1 MTLHKMRAATAA
13 RSVKSA
19 LLGAA
24 LVAGLSLSATSASA
38 VLMVS
43 VSGVGGSGQTTWE
56 LSGSSTA
63 MEDGEIRTSPNDG
76 FDLSDTWDYLG
87 NFIANNGIQE
97 TEFAITGAASITID
111 GDTETITHI
120 FLDSDGAREDD
131 LGIRTANT
139 LEYDKDEAVSWT
151 GLFTV
156 NVDIDNFN
164 TGLFSIDS
172 PPLFA
177 QRGEVGLSIRK
188 ITQLPEPASIALFG
202 LGLAG
207 LGLAARRRRA

>member
-1 MTLHKMRAATAA
+1 MTLCKLPAAV
-13 RSVKSA
+13 RSVRNA
-19 LLGAA
+19 VLGTA

-43 VSGVGGSGQTTWE
+43 VSGVSGSGQTTWV
-56 LSGSSTA
+56 LSGSNTTRD
-63 MEDGEIRTSPNDG
+63 DGEIRTSSSGG
-76 FDLSDTWDYLG
+76 FESDDTWDYFD
-87 NFIANNGIQE
+87 NFIANNAIQE
-97 TEFAITGAASITID
+97 TLFAIAGAASITID
-111 GDTETITHI
+111 GETETITHI
-120 FLDSDGAREDD
+120 FLDSDGTGEDD

-139 LEYDKDEAVSWT
+139 LEYDDDEAVSWT

-164 TGLFSIDS
+164 TGLFDLDS
-172 PPLFA
+172 PPRFA
-177 QRGEVGLSIRK
+177 QTNGVGLSIRK

-207 LGLAARRRRA
+207 LGFAARRRRA